1 MSASTFSVRIGS
13 RSIEF
18 GPPIVMGVVNVT
30 PDSFSGDGLHLDAE
44 EAVRMGADMVASG
57 AELIDIGGESTRPGA
72 EAVSSKEELRRTA
85 EVVSRLSQM
94 HPGRI
99 SIDTTKPDVA
109 DAALCAGA
117 SIVNDVSGLRDA
129 QMRRVAAQHGASV
142 IIMHMQGD
150 PRTMQKSPQY
160 GDVVND
166 IAEYLSDRVAIAE
179 ADGISGDRIM
189 IDPGIGF
196 GKTLEH
202 NIEILARLR
211 ELRNIGKPIV
221 IGVSRKSFLGALTG
235 APVSERLGPSL
246 VAAALAT
253 VNSANIIRAHD
264 VAENVQALKIAWQV
278 SSRARNQV

>member
-1 MSASTFSVRIGS
+1 MSALTSTLRIGS

-30 PDSFSGDGLHLDAE
+30 PDSFSGDGLHLNIE
-44 EAVRMGADMVASG
+44 EATRIGAEMAASG

-72 EAVSSKEELRRTA
+72 EAVSLEEELRRTV
-85 EVVSRLSQM
+85 EVVRRLSQLN
-94 HPGRI
+94 PERI

-109 DAALCAGA
+109 DAALRAGA
-117 SIVNDVSGLRDA
+117 SIINDVSGLSGG

-142 IIMHMQGD
+142 IIMHMRGD

-160 GDVVND
+160 ADVVKE
-166 IAEYLSDRVAIAE
+166 IAEYLSDRVAEAERAGIA
-179 ADGISGDRIM
+179 GDRIM

-196 GKTLEH
+196 GKTVEH

-211 ELRNIGKPIV
+211 EFRAIGKPIV
-221 IGVSRKSFLGALTG
+221 IGVSRKSFLGALAD

-246 VAAALAT
+246 VAAALAA
-253 VNSANIIRAHD
+253 VNSANVVRAHD
-264 VAENVQALKIAWQV
+264 VAETVQALKIAWQV
-278 SSRARNQV
+278 SLRTRDQM